1 MSKTTGK
8 RSKDVRCPH
17 ALTKLSSNQLTKPL
31 TKSQNSKP
39 LINLTFNNKAISPLI
54 ATVLL
59 IGITLAS
66 FALIVVWTRGF
77 ISERIEKFGENM
89 DVVCGRIDYSA
100 YVAPI
105 EGGSDPSI
113 VTLVIDNKGNDNINS
128 INVKLVKGGK
138 SVVRTLMQKAGAPIT
153 GKKPGEINVDI
164 DDFFPGEYLT
174 LDDINEI
181 EITPVLKGIGESSK
195 KAKAFVCDSLTRAL
209 SLK

>member
-1 MSKTTGK
+1 MSNK
-8 RSKDVRCPH
+8 
-17 ALTKLSSNQLTKPL
+17 QLTE
-31 TKSQNSKP
+31 P
-39 LINLTFNNKAISPLI
+39 LINLTFNNKAVSPLI

-89 DVVCGRIDYSA
+89 DVVCGRLEYSA
-100 YVAPI
+100 YVAPLE
-105 EGGSDPSI
+105 EGGDPSFMKI
-113 VTLVIDNKGNDNINS
+113 IIDNKGNDNINS

-138 SVVRTLMQKAGAPIT
+138 SVMKTLTQKAGAPIT
-153 GKKPGEINVDI
+153 GKKPGEINIDL
-164 DDFFPGEYLT
+164 DDFFPQEGLT
-174 LDDINEI
+174 MSDINEV

-195 KAKAFVCDSLTRAL
+195 KAKVFVCEQLTKAL